1 MHLDQT
7 VPVNGS
13 RMLPTGT
20 VGASN
25 ELHTSRATFRRQAR
39 VLDALSEAVAPLCCV
54 VRELGGENADL
65 RLDNERM
72 RNRRVPSAGHG
83 AKGTNR

>member
-1 MHLDQT
+1 VRMHPDQT

-13 RMLPTGT
+13 RTWPTGT

-25 ELHTSRATFRRQAR
+25 ELQTIRARFRHQ
-39 VLDALSEAVAPLCCV
+39 LDALSEAVTPLRCV
-54 VRELGGENADL
+54 VRELAGENADL
-65 RLDNERM
+65 LLENERM

-83 AKGTNR
+83 AEGTNR